1 MRYIRC
7 MQWLLALAATGT
19 VGTALSSC
27 QNISGNELATSI
39 AELTTANDDKET
51 VAPAVPEISSQ
62 IPDNTPEGVVNM
74 VMDAINQDD
83 AATLAKYM
91 AKSGENP
98 IQAAEAAIADYKT
111 YFLGSRLVG
120 FHAVDES
127 DPASQNTA
135 ESLANG
141 GKRYELITEAGLAK
155 EITVVQQADQ
165 LKVTGEFLDY
175 SGMAKAKM
183 SSFVGALQ
191 NRNAEQLAA
200 ALSTPQRS
208 YSTYWAERAI
218 ANYQNRMNLDTVAFE
233 FVDLNSVSQEFTYN
247 VVSKA
252 PEGYELEHYVTVT
265 FGNGQVSIQDPWL
278 P

>member
-1 MRYIRC
+1 MCYIRC
-7 MQWLLALAATGT
+7 MQWLLALAAMGT
-19 VGTALSSC
+19 VGTSLSGC

-39 AELTTANDDKET
+39 AELTTANDEEK
-51 VAPAVPEISSQ
+51 VAPAVPEISSR

-74 VMDAINQDD
+74 VMDAINQGD
-83 AATLAKYM
+83 AATLTKYM
-91 AKSGENP
+91 AKSGEDP

-111 YFLGSRLVG
+111 YFLDGRLVG
-120 FHAVDES
+120 FQPV
-127 DPASQNTA
+127 DPANSA
-135 ESLANG
+135 EG
-141 GKRYELITEAGLAK
+141 VQRYELISEVGLTK

-165 LKVTGEFLDY
+165 LKVTDEFLDY

-218 ANYQNRMNLDTVAFE
+218 ANYQERMNLDTVAFE
-233 FVDLNSVSQEFTYN
+233 FIDLDSVNQEFTYN

-265 FGNGQVSIQDPWL
+265 FGNGQITIQDPWL

>member
-1 MRYIRC
+1 MRYIRYIK
-7 MQWLLALAATGT
+7 WLLALATIGT
-19 VGTALSSC
+19 VGIALSGC

-39 AELTTANDDKET
+39 AELTTARDEET
-51 VAPAVPEISSQ
+51 AAPPVPEISSQ
-62 IPDNTPEGVVNM
+62 ISDSTPDAVVN
-74 VMDAINQDD
+74 VAMDAINQGD

-91 AKSGENP
+91 ANSGDDP

-111 YFLGSRLVG
+111 YFLGGRLVG
-120 FHAVDES
+120 FQPV
-127 DPASQNTA
+127 DPADSA
-135 ESLANG
+135 EG
-141 GKRYELITEAGLAK
+141 VQRYELISEVGLTK

-165 LKVTGEFLDY
+165 LKVTDEFLDY

-191 NRNAEQLAA
+191 NQNAEQLTA
-200 ALSTPQRS
+200 ALSTPQYP

-218 ANYQNRMNLDTVAFE
+218 ANYQERMNLDTVAFK

-247 VVSKA
+247 IVSQS

-265 FGNGQVSIQDPWL
+265 FYNGQITIQDPWL